1 MKISNNSNSSVNQNF
16 GMALKIKPQAKNFLE
31 KSPMSV
37 INSMDEIGKKAA
49 NHKHFD
55 IIIDE
60 HGPYIQSKEYKN
72 YYRAP
77 FRVSQYD
84 DKVLTVSSDSVNL
97 EGKIGPDY
105 IKSLNFDYLSKEAAK
120 AEYSKLDSMNE
131 YEQSAEVIELLE
143 NNFLKFETRYAD
155 QARNE
160 SFKKDTI
167 DKLFKTYGVE

>member
-1 MKISNNSNSSVNQNF
+1 MKISNNLNSSVNQNF

-120 AEYSKLDSMNE
+120 EEYSKLASMNIID
-131 YEQSAEVIELLE
+131 QTAEVVDLLE
-143 NNFLKFETRYAD
+143 NNFLKFEVKYAGEPINV
-155 QARNE
+155 ASKN
-160 SFKKDTI
+160 DTI
-167 DKLFKTYGVE
+167 DKLFKAYGVE

>member
-1 MKISNNSNSSVNQNF
+1 MKISNNLNSSGNQYF
-16 GMALKIKPQAKNFLE
+16 GMALKIKPQAKRFL
-31 KSPMSV
+31 KDARMSE
-37 INSMDEIGKKAA
+37 INSIGEVGKKAA

-120 AEYSKLDSMNE
+120 EEYSKLASMNIID
-131 YEQSAEVIELLE
+131 QTAEVVDLLE

>member
-1 MKISNNSNSSVNQNF
+1 MKISNNSNSSGNQNF
-16 GMALKIKPQAKNFLE
+16 GMALKIKPQAKEFLE

-37 INSMDEIGKKAA
+37 INSMGEIGKKAA

-77 FRVSQYD
+77 FRISQYD

>member
-1 MKISNNSNSSVNQNF
+1 MRISNNLNSSVNQNF
-16 GMALKIKPQAKNFLE
+16 GMALKIKPQAKRFL
-31 KSPMSV
+31 KDARMSE
-37 INSMDEIGKKAA
+37 INSIGEVGKKAA

-55 IIIDE
+55 IIIE
-60 HGPYIQSKEYKN
+60 EYGTYIQAKDYTNCYK
-72 YYRAP
+72 AP
-77 FRVSQYD
+77 FTVKQSG
-84 DKVLTVSSDSVNL
+84 DKALTLYAKNLDSDKSINHCL
-97 EGKIGPDY
+97 E
-105 IKSLNFDYLSKEAAK
+105 FDFPSKEAVK

-167 DKLFKTYGVE
+167 DKLFKTYGAE